1 MCRQHCVLPVLNNNR
16 WVKFDVQNITFTKVI
31 YFNIPENDLKGHRRH
46 CCHFLCK
53 ETVVTIATV
62 ANDVGSQQWQCWGQ
76 ATVVE
81 TEAVVGVHN
90 NQPTNGSD
98 MVAEIAFAAA
108 AAATAAA
115 MAAAVA
121 TAAMAAMVAMVAMA
135 AMAAM
140 AAAQTVAAA
149 MVSRE
154 IYINKGRKRTEVMAE
169 MAATAATLAEAVA
182 AAAAMAA
189 AATAATAAVAA
200 SAATVE

>member
-1 MCRQHCVLPVLNNNR
+1 MCRQHCVLPVLNDNR
-16 WVKFDVQNITFTKVI
+16 WVKFDVLNITFTKVI
-31 YFNIPENDLKGHRRH
+31 FFNTPENDLKRHRRH
-46 CCHFLCK
+46 CHRFLCK

-62 ANDVGSQQWQCWGQ
+62 TNDIGSQQWQWWGQ
-76 ATVVE
+76 AMVVE

-108 AAATAAA
+108 AAGTAAA

-121 TAAMAAMVAMVAMA
+121 TAAMAAMVAM
-135 AMAAM
+135 AAM

-149 MVSRE
+149 MVASE

-169 MAATAATLAEAVA
+169 TAATAATVAEAVA

-189 AATAATAAVAA
+189 AATAAMAAVAA

>member
-1 MCRQHCVLPVLNNNR
+1 MLPVLNDNR
-16 WVKFDVQNITFTKVI
+16 WVKFDVLNITFTKVI
-31 YFNIPENDLKGHRRH
+31 FFNTPENDLKRHRRH
-46 CCHFLCK
+46 CHRFLCK

-62 ANDVGSQQWQCWGQ
+62 TNDIGSQQWQWWGQ

-108 AAATAAA
+108 AAGTAAA

-121 TAAMAAMVAMVAMA
+121 TAAMAAMVAM
-135 AMAAM
+135 AAM

-149 MVSRE
+149 MVASE

-169 MAATAATLAEAVA
+169 TAATAATVAEAVA

-189 AATAATAAVAA
+189 AATAAMAAVAA